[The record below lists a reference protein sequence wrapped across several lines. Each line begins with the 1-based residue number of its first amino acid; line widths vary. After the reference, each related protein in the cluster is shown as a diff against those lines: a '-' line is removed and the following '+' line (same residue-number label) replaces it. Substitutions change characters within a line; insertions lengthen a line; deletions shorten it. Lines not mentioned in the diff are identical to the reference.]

1 MAQVKSE
8 LLASGQFDEDKISQ
22 GGLRITST
30 IVKDYQDQAVEA
42 AESMNQVRGWDPKYQ
57 HVALSSMDP
66 ATGEIFAEYAGP
78 DFEERQQNAV
88 TQDIAMAGSSF
99 KPFALLANARLG
111 GSVYDIIWV
120 SHRSTSR
127 PGYGRRERWWLF
139 LRQRDAGACN
149 RVFDEH
155 GLRGTQRRRGA

>member
-1 MAQVKSE
+1 
-8 LLASGQFDEDKISQ
+8 
-22 GGLRITST
+22 
-30 IVKDYQDQAVEA
+30 
-42 AESMNQVRGWDPKYQ
+42 MNQVRGWDPKYQ

-111 GSVYDIIWV
+111 GSVYDIYSGKSPQYFEAWIRPSRTMV
-120 SHRSTSR
+120 AIPST
-127 PGYGRRERWWLF
+127 
-139 LRQRDAGACN
+139 
-149 RVFDEH
+149 
-155 GLRGTQRRRGA
+155 T